1 MSYLVMETHPAYA
14 VVMDEEGRFLKAA
27 NLRYQVGDTV
37 QEIIELQMPRKKA
50 IPLWKPLSG
59 LAGLAACFCLV
70 FFGYYRP
77 NFTAYGTLR
86 IQINPDVIALY
97 AGTIAVE
104 CFGIVGMAAVSMKDG
119 LVKLLK
125 RESLTHGINVD
136 IKENKISI
144 DFHVIVSYGVS
155 ISAVSDNLI
164 ESVKYRVEEFTGM
177 EVEKI
182 NIFVEGVRVID

>member
-1 MSYLVMETHPAYA
+1 MK
-14 VVMDEEGRFLKAA
+14 GRISNKM
-27 NLRYQVGDTV
+27 G
-37 QEIIELQMPRKKA
+37 E
-50 IPLWKPLSG
+50 
-59 LAGLAACFCLV
+59 
-70 FFGYYRP
+70 
-77 NFTAYGTLR
+77 

-125 RESLTHGINVD
+125 RESLTHGITVD
-136 IKENKISI
+136 IRENRISI

-155 ISAVSDNLI
+155 ISAVADNLI

-177 EVEKI
+177 EIEKI